1 MEHAGQRPS
10 RPEAWRSGI
19 ILLLISAI
27 WIVPLIWA
35 LGTSLRDPS
44 EALGTGWLWLPGAP
58 TLANFQEAWAA
69 APFPTY
75 YVNTI
80 IIVGGILAV
89 QLVTITLSGYAF
101 ARVPFAGRE
110 LFFALFI
117 FQLLTPITVLVLPN
131 FETMKDLHLIDHK
144 PAIMLPYMASG
155 FGTFLM
161 RQAFRTVPIELE
173 DAARVD
179 GARWWQTLWQVYLP
193 ATRATLVAFAVVS
206 ITFHWNDFLWP
217 LLVTNTP
224 RSRPLTVG
232 LASFTQASESGAQ
245 FPLIMA
251 GTVLVMFPLLIAFL
265 LFQRQFISSFVR
277 SGIK

>member
-1 MEHAGQRPS
+1 VNRAR
-10 RPEAWRSGI
+10 RLDAFRSSV
-19 ILLLISAI
+19 ILALISGV
-27 WIVPLIWA
+27 WILPLIWA
-35 LGTSLRDPS
+35 LGTSLRSPN
-44 EALGTGWLWLPGAP
+44 EALGNGWLWMPGAP
-58 TLANFQEAWAA
+58 TFQNFREALAS

-75 YVNTI
+75 YLNTI
-80 IIVGGILAV
+80 VIVGGILAV
-89 QLVTITLSGYAF
+89 QLFTVTLSGYAF
-101 ARVPFAGRE
+101 ARVKFPGRE
-110 LFFALFI
+110 LFFALFV
-117 FQLLTPITVLVLPN
+117 FQLLTPLTVLVVPN
-131 FETMKDLHLIDHK
+131 FLTMKDLHLIDHK

-173 DAARVD
+173 EAAKVD
-179 GARWWQTLWQVYLP
+179 GARWWQLLRHVYLP
-193 ATRATLVAFAVVS
+193 STRAPLVAFMVVS
-206 ITFHWNDFLWP
+206 ITFHWNDFIWP

-251 GTVLVMFPLLIAFL
+251 GTILVMLPLLLAFL
-265 LFQRQFISSFVR
+265 LFQRQFVASFVR

>member
-1 MEHAGQRPS
+1 MNRAR
-10 RPEAWRSGI
+10 RLDAFRSSV
-19 ILLLISAI
+19 ILALISGV
-27 WIVPLIWA
+27 WILPLIWA
-35 LGTSLRDPS
+35 LGTSLRSPN
-44 EALGTGWLWLPGAP
+44 EALGNGWLWMPGAP
-58 TLANFQEAWAA
+58 TFQNFREALAS

-75 YVNTI
+75 YLNTI
-80 IIVGGILAV
+80 VIVGGILAV
-89 QLVTITLSGYAF
+89 QLFTVTLSGYAF
-101 ARVPFAGRE
+101 ARVKFPGRE
-110 LFFALFI
+110 LFFALFV
-117 FQLLTPITVLVLPN
+117 FQLLTPLTVLVVPN
-131 FETMKDLHLIDHK
+131 FLTMKDLHLIDHK

-173 DAARVD
+173 EAAKVD
-179 GARWWQTLWQVYLP
+179 GARWWQLLRHVYLP
-193 ATRATLVAFAVVS
+193 STRAPLVAFMVVS
-206 ITFHWNDFLWP
+206 ITFHWNDFIWP

-251 GTVLVMFPLLIAFL
+251 GTILVMLPLLLAFL
-265 LFQRQFISSFVR
+265 LFQRQFVASFVR

>member
-1 MEHAGQRPS
+1 MAAS
-10 RPEAWRSGI
+10 RRLDAWRSGA

-27 WIVPLIWA
+27 WVLPLIWA
-35 LGTSLRDPS
+35 AGTSLRSPS
-44 EALGTGWLWLPGAP
+44 EALGTGWLWSPGPP
-58 TLANFQEAWAA
+58 TLANFREAWDA

-75 YVNTI
+75 YLNTI

-101 ARVPFAGRE
+101 ARVPFPGRE
-110 LFFALFI
+110 AFFALFV
-117 FQLLTPITVLVLPN
+117 FQLLTPITVLVVPN
-131 FETMKDLHLIDHK
+131 FLTMRDLHLVDHK
-144 PAIMLPYMASG
+144 LAIMLPYMASG

-161 RQAFRTVPIELE
+161 RQAFRTVPLELE
-173 DAARVD
+173 EAARVD
-179 GARWWQTLWQVYLP
+179 GARWWQVLRHVYLP

-206 ITFHWNDFLWP
+206 LTFHWNDYLWP

-232 LASFTQASESGAQ
+232 LASFTTASESGAQ

-251 GTVLVMFPLLIAFL
+251 GTILVMFPLLLAFL